1 MFPNLRIK
9 LHQPYP
15 SRETSGKES
24 TVQSR
29 VFVVGCGRSGTT
41 LLQSMLSSHSRVA
54 SMPETWLFV
63 TVAGYMAPRLYG
75 NSPKGVKDRLL
86 RIRDKA
92 RLRLGLAAENSRDE
106 VRNILREL
114 EREDLMSLF
123 PRTGRQLLP
132 QLQACV
138 NILDRIAQ
146 DQDRPIWLEKSPLH
160 LGYID
165 LIERVI
171 PHARFI
177 HILREGPD
185 AVASLYDAT
194 QQFADPWRRIYPTLD
209 HCIDQWNHCVKL
221 AARYVDLPRHFLV
234 RYEDLVSDTESTLRR
249 LCRFL
254 DIEFEGEMVGGYGSA
269 AERLIR
275 EAEPWKKNV
284 AGPVVNANGT
294 KFHSLFDATQ
304 KRHILRRL
312 NGIPANMR
320 CSSD

>member
-1 MFPNLRIK
+1 MI
-9 LHQPYP
+9 
-15 SRETSGKES
+15 
-24 TVQSR
+24 
-29 VFVVGCGRSGTT
+29 
-41 LLQSMLSSHSRVA
+41 SSHSRVA

-63 TVAGYMAPRLYG
+63 TVAGYMVPRLYG
-75 NSPKGVKDRLL
+75 YSPKGVKDHLL
-86 RIRDKA
+86 RIRDKT
-92 RLRLGLAAENSRDE
+92 RLRLGLAAKNSRDE
-106 VRNILREL
+106 VRNILRQL
-114 EREDLMSLF
+114 KREDLMSLF
-123 PRTGRQLLP
+123 PPAGRQLEP

-146 DQDRPIWLEKSPLH
+146 DQGRPTWLEKSPLH

-221 AARYVDLPRHFLV
+221 SSRYVDLSRHFLV
-234 RYEDLVSDTESTLRR
+234 RYEDLVSDPESTLRR

-254 DIEFEGEMVGGYGSA
+254 DLEFEAEMLGGYGA
-269 AERLIR
+269 ASERLIR
-275 EAEPWKKNV
+275 ETEPWKKDV
-284 AGPVVNANGT
+284 AGPIVNANGT
-294 KFHSLFDATQ
+294 KFHQLFDEAQ
-304 KRHILRRL
+304 RRHILRRL
-312 NGIPANMR
+312 TEIPANMR
-320 CSSD
+320 STSG